1 MASPEATIPKHRSNY
16 TTCIQKSSSA
26 AFSIV
31 PTDPLAMDIFNN
43 TLLPISDLHDA
54 SFFASKQ
61 KSDEVRNHP
70 AGSNHNSSRTGHPIK
85 GTSLVGGYA
94 PETDCISTIQR
105 QELALLEQ
113 VLHKKDGTSAPSSSY
128 TVQARSETKSM
139 PCLLEP
145 ELLFSDILGDHGTPP
160 QPLTIKSGDHDE
172 EPPAFRCMA
181 MNRSSS
187 KHVQENE
194 KLAEPQ
200 FPSQNSILDLDVSG
214 ALASIGYAD
223 SREAREVEGGQQVM
237 NSHQV
242 TFSNVT
248 REQENED
255 THTPNKNSGSSK
267 NSILSP
273 ANSFALADLQKV
285 AGLNPNAKEKTRRY
299 SEIRDFRTHRSDR
312 LETETENP
320 LLIARQQ
327 MTFDDAA
334 YSPISDS
341 SMSGAGTHPDLY
353 ENLGLI
359 ERKLVDSLKG
369 KISFMPRRKLRESLA
384 KYVSIEEVEPLMS
397 VNRDELAGMLG
408 LGVTTWKMFVHHTL
422 GVPRWPARALKSQ
435 KVKEKKL
442 LQKKAEA
449 EASGEY
455 VVAER
460 VEKELARL
468 KQAHMKRR
476 KLFRRDGRIA
486 ISNSGISKK

>member
-1 MASPEATIPKHRSNY
+1 MASPAATFPKHRSKY
-16 TTCIQKSSSA
+16 TSCIQKSSSS
-26 AFSIV
+26 AFSML
-31 PTDPLAMDIFNN
+31 PTDPLAMETFNN
-43 TLLPISDLHDA
+43 TFPPISDLHDG

-61 KSDEVRNHP
+61 KSDDVRSHA
-70 AGSNHNSSRTGHPIK
+70 AGSNHNSSRTSHPIK
-85 GTSLVGGYA
+85 GPSLVGGYA
-94 PETDCISTIQR
+94 PETTSMAIFD
-105 QELALLEQ
+105 QEMALLDQ
-113 VLHKKDGTSAPSSSY
+113 VLRKDGRTSGPSSSC

-139 PCLLEP
+139 PSLLEP
-145 ELLFSDILGDHGTPP
+145 ELCFSDILGDNGTPP
-160 QPLTIKSGDHDE
+160 QLLTIKSGDHDE
-172 EPPAFRCMA
+172 EPPIFQCMA
-181 MNRSSS
+181 MNRSS
-187 KHVQENE
+187 KDAQENE
-194 KLAEPQ
+194 KLAKPR
-200 FPSQNSILDLDVSG
+200 FPSQGSILDLDVSR
-214 ALASIGYAD
+214 ALVSIGYAD
-223 SREAREVEGGQQVM
+223 SREAREVEGGQQAM
-237 NSHQV
+237 TNRQV

-255 THTPNKNSGSSK
+255 THTLSKNSGSSK

-273 ANSFALADLQKV
+273 ANSFGLVDLQKV
-285 AGLNPNAKEKTRRY
+285 AALNPNAKEKTRY
-299 SEIRDFRTHRSDR
+299 SEIRDFRTHGSDR

-327 MTFDDAA
+327 VTFNDGA

-353 ENLGLI
+353 ENLGLL
-359 ERKLVDSLKG
+359 ERKLVDKLKG

-422 GVPRWPARALKSQ
+422 GIPRWPARALKSQ

-449 EASGEY
+449 EARGEY

-468 KQAHMKRR
+468 KQAHMRRR